1 MSKNKL
7 AVIFP
12 GIGYHCDKPLLYHAK
27 KIAAAYGYKVREVPY
42 TGFESGVK
50 GDPEKMHRSFMKA
63 MEQTEKILEDVQ
75 WESFADLLFISK
87 SIGTTVAAEYA
98 RRHNLITRNIY
109 FTPVGATF
117 RFRPQTGIVFHGT
130 ADPWAADAEIEEG
143 CRACGL
149 PLTNIP
155 GTNHSLETPEDPM
168 HNLDVLLDV
177 MKQVNDYIKT
187 GLSPTEQA
195 D

>member
-1 MSKNKL
+1 MGKKKL

-27 KIAAAYGYKVREVPY
+27 KIAAARDFKIIEVPY

-50 GDPEKMHRSFMKA
+50 GNPEKMRRSFMKA
-63 MEQTEKILEDVQ
+63 MEQAEKILEDVK
-75 WESFADLLFISK
+75 WESYTELLFISK
-87 SIGTTVAAEYA
+87 SIGTAIAAEFAY
-98 RRHNLITRNIY
+98 RHNLVTRNVY

-117 RFRPQTGIVFHGT
+117 SFHPQPGIVFHGT
-130 ADPWAADAEIEEG
+130 ADPWATDAEIDEG

-155 GTNHSLETPEDPM
+155 DTNHSLESVEDPM
-168 HNLDVLLDV
+168 RSLDVLLEV
-177 MKQVNDYIKT
+177 MKQVNEYI
-187 GLSPTEQA
+187 
-195 D
+195 

>member
-27 KIAAAYGYKVREVPY
+27 KIAAAKGYEIREVPY
-42 TGFESGVK
+42 TGVESGVK
-50 GDPEKMHRSFMKA
+50 GNPDKMRRSFMKA
-63 MEQTEKILEDVQ
+63 MEQTEKILEEVR
-75 WESFADLLFISK
+75 WESFGELLFISK
-87 SIGTTVAAEYA
+87 SIGTAIAAEFA
-98 RRHNLITRNIY
+98 HRHDLVTRNVY

-117 RFRPQTGIVFHGT
+117 SFHPQTGIVFHGT
-130 ADPWAADAEIEEG
+130 ADPWATDDEIEEG

-155 GTNHSLETPEDPM
+155 DTNHSLEAPDDPM

-177 MKQVNDYIKT
+177 MKQVNDYIRGGKK
-187 GLSPTEQA
+187 
-195 D
+195 